1 MTALP
6 SVRQLRAFVA
16 IYELGQLSAAA
27 EHLSLT
33 QPAVT
38 VLLRELEAK
47 VGVRLFDRS
56 TRSLQRTPA
65 AEELI
70 GYAMR
75 ALEELH
81 ALTSRLGD
89 YSSGRQGR
97 FRLAATSTVA
107 QTMLPPL
114 LRDFADSH
122 PEVQVTV
129 RDCGPMDFVAML
141 AHERADLGVGTLE
154 APVPGLVQRVF
165 LRDPLVAVAPRG
177 PGFASDTPLTWR
189 ELCAHPLLIVKPG
202 YGIRRLIDGA
212 LAQQD
217 LLPEVRVQQ
226 EVSLLTTALA
236 MAAAGLAVA
245 VVPRSIVEHSPFPG
259 LVARRLT
266 QPDAERPMAVICKE
280 GRPLPPAAVAFA
292 RTLVP
297 DLPAGWP
304 AR

>member
-1 MTALP
+1 MGALP

-47 VGVRLFDRS
+47 VGVRLFDRT

-81 ALTSRLGD
+81 ALTSGLGV
-89 YSSGRQGR
+89 YAGGRQGR

-114 LRDFADSH
+114 LRDFETSH
-122 PEVQVTV
+122 PDVRVVV

-141 AHERADLGVGTLE
+141 AHERADIGVGTLE

-165 LRDPLVAVAPRG
+165 LRDPLVAVAARG
-177 PGFASDTPLTWR
+177 PGFASARSMTWR
-189 ELCAHPLLIVKPG
+189 QLCAHPLLVVKPG
-202 YGIRRLIDGA
+202 YGIGRLVARA

-217 LLPEVRVQQ
+217 AAPQVRQ

-236 MAAAGLAVA
+236 MAAAGLGVA
-245 VVPRSIVEHSPFPG
+245 VVPRSIAEHSPFPG
-259 LVARRLT
+259 LVVRRLT
-266 QPDAERPMAVICKE
+266 EPEVERPMAVICKE
-280 GRPLPPAAVAFA
+280 GRSLPPAAVAFA

-297 DLPAGWP
+297 DLPEGWP
-304 AR
+304 GA